1 MADVSP
7 DLFMIIILG
16 AIITAIIVVLVTTRQ
31 FFQFAPYAYPN
42 ARVMARKAN
51 LLDRKQMMEI
61 IDAKRP
67 EEAFILVE
75 EVPEYK
81 KYMDKFPFEKAMD
94 MQLAETHEL
103 IVRISPKKFKEF
115 FEVQLS
121 RWDVQNIKTILVA
134 KEMEVDVEE
143 IKDSIIPFGRLKKDV
158 LNRLIDSENIDEVA
172 EALKDTEY
180 HEIVQEAIPL
190 YREKGLILPLETS
203 LDKYYFEKL
212 LETVPDTSKNKDIE
226 ALNSMISTNIDII
239 NLMIILRSRVDG
251 LEFKDIED
259 YLIPGGH
266 QLNEWKLK
274 DLLDAEK
281 MLDFVSLLEGTDYAD
296 VIRDN
301 LPEYEK
307 TGSISTLESAL
318 DRYNIELGI
327 ILSKTRPSTIGP
339 MMNFLASKEIEI
351 KNLKVILRAKQ
362 EGFTPKVIT
371 QMVPGGLK

>member
-143 IKDSIIPFGRLKKDV
+143 IKDSIIPFGRLK
-158 LNRLIDSENIDEVA
+158 RM
-172 EALKDTEY
+172 
-180 HEIVQEAIPL
+180 
-190 YREKGLILPLETS
+190 
-203 LDKYYFEKL
+203 F
-212 LETVPDTSKNKDIE
+212 
-226 ALNSMISTNIDII
+226 
-239 NLMIILRSRVDG
+239 
-251 LEFKDIED
+251 
-259 YLIPGGH
+259 
-266 QLNEWKLK
+266 
-274 DLLDAEK
+274 
-281 MLDFVSLLEGTDYAD
+281 
-296 VIRDN
+296 
-301 LPEYEK
+301 
-307 TGSISTLESAL
+307 
-318 DRYNIELGI
+318 
-327 ILSKTRPSTIGP
+327 
-339 MMNFLASKEIEI
+339 
-351 KNLKVILRAKQ
+351 
-362 EGFTPKVIT
+362 
-371 QMVPGGLK
+371 